1 MSESLTSSVVDP
13 MPSEA
18 SGWKRSWRKRNG
30 TAHCEDD
37 RAEAL
42 AVGEEPLDVSER
54 RAGESSRAGFA
65 TGGTIGTRVGGSR
78 PACRSGRGRPRPYE
92 RGPFRAATKA
102 GSRPLPSGSRACH
115 GSREACLAPT
125 TTARRPS
132 KGLPYTDRSM
142 SSRVF
147 RRRSATAAW
156 VYAAV
161 AFGFLGSIV
170 AARVLGLEEFGV
182 FATALALVG
191 FFQALLDLTVE
202 ESLTKYGFRYV
213 ASEDWGRLRR
223 LFRQMLVFKVVGGAL
238 ATLILIALAPAADA
252 IFDENGVGAAL
263 LAASLLP
270 LVQSGEQIGATA
282 LLLHSRYDLRGIY
295 QAGSG
300 ALRLV
305 AIAIGAGSGVNAALL
320 AIVVAQAI
328 STAFAA
334 FVGISA
340 LRRFP
345 RAESRAARR
354 GRSRASSSFVFQSS
368 LATGVI
374 SLRTTLVPV
383 LLGVVAGPTQVGLFR
398 IAQSP
403 QTGLAAASSPAR
415 LVLLTEQTRDWE
427 GGQHISVLDGI
438 RKYTLGAAAL
448 MIVAVPVFFFA
459 MPWLVEVVFGAEY
472 AGAVDAARIILLAAA
487 IQFAIGWTKSL
498 PVTIGRPRLRIVTHG
513 LETIAVIPLVVV
525 LGAEWGATGAA
536 VAVLV
541 STIVFAGAW
550 AIALA
555 RLRSDMGADP
565 TRLAS
570 GTAP

>member
-1 MSESLTSSVVDP
+1 
-13 MPSEA
+13 
-18 SGWKRSWRKRNG
+18 
-30 TAHCEDD
+30 
-37 RAEAL
+37 
-42 AVGEEPLDVSER
+42 
-54 RAGESSRAGFA
+54 
-65 TGGTIGTRVGGSR
+65 
-78 PACRSGRGRPRPYE
+78 
-92 RGPFRAATKA
+92 
-102 GSRPLPSGSRACH
+102 
-115 GSREACLAPT
+115 
-125 TTARRPS
+125 
-132 KGLPYTDRSM
+132 M

-182 FATALALVG
+182 FATALAAVG

-223 LFRQMLVFKVVGGAL
+223 LFRQMLLFKLVGGVL
-238 ATLILIALAPAADA
+238 ATLILLALAPFADA
-252 IFDENGVGAAL
+252 IFDEEGVGVALAVAA
-263 LAASLLP
+263 LLP
-270 LVQSGEQIGATA
+270 LVQAPEQIGATA
-282 LLLHSRYDLRGIY
+282 LLLHSRYDLRGVY

-300 ALRLV
+300 ALRLL
-305 AIAIGAGSGVNAALL
+305 AIAIGAGYGVDVALAAM
-320 AIVVAQAI
+320 VVAQAI

-345 RAESRAARR
+345 RAGARPLAEDVPGIR
-354 GRSRASSSFVFQSS
+354 SFVLQSS

-374 SLRTTLVPV
+374 SLRTTLVPL

-427 GGQHISVLDGI
+427 GGHHISVLDGV

-448 MIVAVPVFFFA
+448 MIVAVPAFFLA
-459 MPWLVEVVFGAEY
+459 MPWLVETVFGAEY
-472 AGAVDAARIILLAAA
+472 AGAVDAARIILVSAA

-513 LETIAVIPLVVV
+513 LETLAVIPLVIV

-541 STIVFAGAW
+541 ATVVFAAAW
-550 AIALA
+550 AVALA
-555 RLRSDMGADP
+555 RLRSNMGADP